1 MCNMS
6 IIKHVFGQVWQVLRQ
21 VWQVLCQVLGRFDGF
36 DVGFG
41 QVLRR
46 VLAGLTGLGRFC
58 VGFWAGLTGFV
69 SGFRQVW

>member
-46 VLAGLTGLGRFC
+46 VLAG
-58 VGFWAGLTGFV
+58 
-69 SGFRQVW
+69 